1 MGNRRELKLVWFS
14 PIFRGWDNGIKK
26 RGARRIFLFSMK
38 TSSWHWSTGVPFPIG
53 CLNLWPFRAQKH
65 GSNYLHRS
73 RQPAISFYIRSSCI
87 YGQIICACMCVLSWY
102 DLARRIFRFSSSSSS
117 LLLVEFSFYTHTHIY
132 KFDLRFDEFFH
143 GVGYERLIFLLLLI
157 SHRRERLGE
166 SCKLFLQTFVHLFLL
181 SYT

>member
-1 MGNRRELKLVWFS
+1 MWRKEDRSVGNRRELKLVWFS

-87 YGQIICACMCVLSWY
+87 YGQIICACMCTFLIRSREK
-102 DLARRIFRFSSSSSS
+102 DLPPAF
-117 LLLVEFSFYTHTHIY
+117 LLLPRLFFSLNSLFTHTHTHIY
-132 KFDLRFDEFFH
+132 KFDSRFDEFFH

-157 SHRRERLGE
+157 SHRRERLDWI
-166 SCKLFLQTFVHLFLL
+166 L
-181 SYT
+181 